1 MIIEIFNFG
10 SQEIDKMTIKLSD
23 YIFRFIADLGVK
35 HVFMVPGGGAMH
47 LNDSLGKCQDIEYIC
62 TLHEQAGAI
71 AAEAYARVTNSLG
84 VVLVTTGPGG
94 TNAITGI
101 AGAWLES
108 TPCLIISGQVK
119 RADMKGELQI
129 RQRGPQELDII
140 TIVKSITKYAVTVT
154 DPTSIRY
161 HLEKAVALAASGR
174 KGPVWL
180 DIPLDVQAATIEPDN
195 LPGFNHA
202 ELEVGAINRSLLSLQ
217 VEETIKLLN
226 NAERPVLLV
235 GNGVRS
241 SGAEDAILKLVNQLG
256 IPVLTTWMGVDLISD
271 EHLLF
276 FGKPGTVASRAA
288 NFIIQNSDCLI
299 SIGARLD
306 FAVTGFDQTKFARI
320 AKKIVVDIDAGELA
334 KLNMKMD
341 VPVCA
346 DARSFIQGILDNS
359 ASIQSLDRKAWLA
372 RCSEWKTK
380 YPVVLPEYWEQKNNV
395 NVYVFTSILADE
407 LTKDDLLIPGSSGA
421 DIDKF
426 WISFKVKT
434 GQRLFSTGGLG
445 AMGFGVPASMGGC
458 LASGRKRT
466 VTVDGD
472 GGFQL
477 NIQELETIARLKLPI
492 KFFVLNNQGYASI
505 RSSQRTHFNG
515 HLVGCGPS
523 SGLTF
528 PDTLKIAA
536 AYGIESMRISDH
548 SNLRDKIQAALQTP
562 GPVICDVMTDPDQMV
577 APRVS
582 SHVRPDGSM
591 VSRPLEDLW
600 PFLDRNEFF
609 SNMLIPPVSES
620 E

>member
-1 MIIEIFNFG
+1 M
-10 SQEIDKMTIKLSD
+10 KLSD
-23 YIFRFIADLGVK
+23 YVFRFIADLGVK

-47 LNDSLGKCQDIEYIC
+47 LNDSLGKYPELEYVC
-62 TLHEQAGAI
+62 NLHEQASAI
-71 AAEAYARVTNSLG
+71 AAEAYARVTNLLG
-84 VVLVTTGPGG
+84 VALVTTGPGG
-94 TNAITGI
+94 TNAITGV

-140 TIVKSITKYAVTVT
+140 SIVKSITKYAVTVT

-161 HLEKAVALAASGR
+161 HLEKAVALATSGR

-180 DIPLDVQAATIEPDN
+180 DIPLDVQAASIEPDS
-195 LPGFNHA
+195 LPGFNRGEMETSETIQPTLA
-202 ELEVGAINRSLLSLQ
+202 KQ

-226 NAERPVLLV
+226 HAERPVLLV

-241 SGAEDAILKLVNQLG
+241 AGADELILKLVDMLG
-256 IPVLTTWMGVDLISD
+256 IPVLTTWMGIDLISD
-271 EHLLF
+271 ECPFF
-276 FGKPGTVASRAA
+276 FGKPGTVASRSS
-288 NFIIQNSDCLI
+288 NFIVQNSDCLI

-306 FAVTGFDQTKFARI
+306 FAVTGFDQTRFARL
-320 AKKIVVDIDAGELA
+320 AKKIVVDIDAGELR
-334 KLNMKMD
+334 KLNMT
-341 VPVCA
+341 VEVSVCA
-346 DARSFIQGILDNS
+346 DARAFIREMLDNRS
-359 ASIQSLDRKAWLA
+359 SIQPRDRKPWLS
-372 RCSEWKTK
+372 RCSEWKAK
-380 YPVVLPEYWEQKNNV
+380 YPVVLPEYWQQEKTV
-395 NVYVFTSILADE
+395 NVYVFASILADE

-426 WISFKVKT
+426 WISYRVKT

-445 AMGFGVPASMGGC
+445 AMGFGVPASIGGC

-466 VTVDGD
+466 ITVDGD
-472 GGFQL
+472 GGLQL

-528 PDTLKIAA
+528 PNTLKIAA
-536 AYGIESMRISDH
+536 AYGIESMRISNQ
-548 SNLRDKIQAALQTP
+548 SNLRETIQTVLQMP
-562 GPVICDVMTDPDQMV
+562 GPVVCDVMTDPDQMV

-582 SHVRPDGSM
+582 SYVREDGSM

-600 PFLDRNEFF
+600 PFLDRSEFL
-609 SNMLIPPVSES
+609 SNMLIPPISES